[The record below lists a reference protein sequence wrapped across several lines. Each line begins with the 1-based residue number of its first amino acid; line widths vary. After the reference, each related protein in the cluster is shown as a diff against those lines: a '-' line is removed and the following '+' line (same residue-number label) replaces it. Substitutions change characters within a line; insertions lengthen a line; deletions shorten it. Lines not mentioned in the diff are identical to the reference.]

1 MRKLSV
7 ILATPVILALTLV
20 FIINTPA
27 QDTNAKLYMDNQEQ
41 NWLSISGLIIA
52 YHNLPKEPDPWEIL
66 EIFEISD
73 FIDESVKNGTLLSY
87 GSSSLVSER
96 LNILKDKIETAA
108 IALDTGT
115 FEEACQHLLDAY
127 LSSDGL
133 SQPPDLV
140 YGQAAPELAKKI
152 KLMRIEIIGCNEMA
166 IDVIKPVQ
174 FEYLDL

>member
-27 QDTNAKLYMDNQEQ
+27 QNTNAKLYMDNQEQ

-87 GSSSLVSER
+87 GSSSLVSVR
-96 LNILKDKIETAA
+96 
-108 IALDTGT
+108 
-115 FEEACQHLLDAY
+115 
-127 LSSDGL
+127 
-133 SQPPDLV
+133 P
-140 YGQAAPELAKKI
+140 
-152 KLMRIEIIGCNEMA
+152 
-166 IDVIKPVQ
+166 
-174 FEYLDL
+174 